1 MRRFKISPSLLF
13 GGLVLLTGC
22 QPSAEPVLDEVAPL
36 VVTTRIQA
44 SDASTWSLTGTWQAR
59 HEIPLSFRIG
69 GKVAARLV
77 DAGARVEMGQ
87 VLFRLDP
94 RDVSQQRIAAE
105 AQVASAR
112 AETQNAERERA
123 RLADMLKRKLTSQ
136 QEYDRAAT
144 SAQSAR
150 EQLVAAEAELVQA
163 INATEYAVLKA
174 PASGILLD
182 VTGQQGQVVTAGQSL
197 ATLAE
202 KGPLEAEVYVPEDR
216 RAQLPTRAVA
226 DPIGGEPQIPVS
238 LREVAGAVDPA
249 TRTWR
254 ARFTID
260 PAASDGVQG
269 VALGTTLTLRFKRPA
284 EGPGEG
290 AIRWVPLG
298 AVLERGDGPLVW
310 RLVEGHV
317 EAEAVTLLGIE
328 GEHARIR
335 TRLPVGTQVVALGVD
350 RLQPGQTVR
359 VRP

>member
-1 MRRFKISPSLLF
+1 M
-13 GGLVLLTGC
+13 
-22 QPSAEPVLDEVAPL
+22 DEVAPL

-44 SDASTWSLTGTWQAR
+44 SNASTWSLTGTWQAR

-69 GKVAARLV
+69 GKIAVRLV

-94 RDVSQQRIAAE
+94 RDVAQQRIAAE

-144 SAQSAR
+144 SAQAAR

-163 INATEYAVLKA
+163 VNATEYAVLKA
-174 PASGILLD
+174 PAAGILLD

-202 KGPLEAEVYVPEDR
+202 TGPLEAEVYVPEDR
-216 RAQLPTRAVA
+216 RAQLPTRAMA
-226 DPIGGEPQIPVS
+226 DPLGDEPPIPVS

-254 ARFTID
+254 ARFKID
-260 PAASDGVQG
+260 PPVSAGVQG
-269 VALGTTLTLRFKRPA
+269 VALGTTLTLRFERAA
-284 EGPGEG
+284 EDEGEV
-290 AIRWVPLG
+290 RRVPLG
-298 AVLERGDGPLVW
+298 AVLERGQGAVVW
-310 RLVEGHV
+310 RLVDDRV
-317 EAEAVTLLGIE
+317 EPEPVTLLGID
-328 GEHARIR
+328 GEYARIQ
-335 TRLPVGTQVVALGVD
+335 TRLPVGTAIVALGVD